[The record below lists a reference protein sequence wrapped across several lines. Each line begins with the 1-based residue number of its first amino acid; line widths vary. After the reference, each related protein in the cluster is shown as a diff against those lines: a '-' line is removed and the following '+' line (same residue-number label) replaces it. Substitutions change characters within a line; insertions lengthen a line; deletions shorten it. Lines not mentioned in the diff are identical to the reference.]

1 MKNENKTL
9 LKNLEEMKA
18 AKAIVDEKLIEGEK
32 QNQELLVKNFL
43 NAPLFL
49 FFQIEQQ

>member
-1 MKNENKTL
+1 
-9 LKNLEEMKA
+9 MKA
-18 AKAIVDEKLIEGEK
+18 AKSSADQKLVQVEEK
-32 QNQELLVKNFL
+32 NQELLVKNFL